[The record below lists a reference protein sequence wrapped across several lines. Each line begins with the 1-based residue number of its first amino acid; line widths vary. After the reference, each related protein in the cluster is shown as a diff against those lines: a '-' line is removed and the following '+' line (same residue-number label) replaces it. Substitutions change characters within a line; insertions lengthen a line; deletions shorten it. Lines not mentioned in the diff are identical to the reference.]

1 MSIANILSMAG
12 GLGLFLFGIRTMGDG
27 LENAAGAKLKRMLEV
42 LTGNRFLAVLV
53 GFVVTAIIQ
62 SSTATT
68 VMVVGFVNAGMMTL
82 AQAVGV
88 IMGANIGTTVTS
100 LLIALNFSS
109 VAAASVLVGV
119 ILMLASK
126 KTLVKNL
133 GSIFTG
139 FGLLFL
145 GIDLMSD
152 SMAPLRESAGFMN
165 FIVAVSDSPLRPLFG
180 ILLGIVMTAV
190 LQSSSASVGVLQTL
204 AMQGLVPLKFSV
216 FVLFGQNIGTCLTAL
231 FSTVGA
237 KKNSKRAA
245 VIHLLF
251 NLLGTGMFI
260 LIALLTPYIEWIEK
274 ISSDPMAQI
283 AISHIVFNVVSTI
296 VLFPFAK
303 LLVKLSC
310 LIVPG
315 KDDSESE
322 MHCRFID
329 DRLLNTPPFAVMQV
343 GKEVA
348 RMAKLARDNFETSA
362 YALIN
367 RSDKD
372 LDKVMEKEEVINYLN
387 HHITSYLVKLNALDI
402 TDSDSDYIARVFHAI
417 NDIERVGD
425 HATNLAEAAERN
437 IGDGLTFSDAA
448 RDELNQLCGSVITLL
463 DRSIEAFDR
472 QSLGDGE
479 AKELSD
485 LEEHIDDLTLTCQDA
500 HIFRL
505 NRNECNTEAG
515 MLYLNTITDF
525 ERVGDH
531 AINIAFLARSN
542 NFKNTL
548 AFCRGMMYNI
558 NRTFVRTKI
567 QHSERTEQYGR
578 QTESA

>member
-1 MSIANILSMAG
+1 MSVANILSMAG

-68 VMVVGFVNAGMMTL
+68 VMVVGFVNAGMMSL

-109 VAAASVLVGV
+109 VAAAAVLVGV

-126 KTLVKNL
+126 KTVVKNL
-133 GSIFTG
+133 GAIFTG

-145 GIDLMSD
+145 GIDMMSD

-165 FIVAVSDSPLRPLFG
+165 FIVTVSESPLRPLFG
-180 ILLGIVMTAV
+180 IILGIVMTAV

-251 NLLGTGMFI
+251 NLIGTGIFI
-260 LIALLTPYIEWIEK
+260 LIALLTPYVEWIEK
-274 ISSDPMAQI
+274 LSPDPMAQI
-283 AISHIVFNVVSTI
+283 AISHIVFNIVST
-296 VLFPFAK
+296 VVMFPFAK
-303 LLVKLSC
+303 VLVKLSC
-310 LIVPG
+310 LLVPG

-322 MHCRFID
+322 MHCKFID

-343 GKEVA
+343 SKEVA

-362 YALIN
+362 HALIN

-372 LDKVMEKEEVINYLN
+372 LDKVMENEEIINYLN

-425 HATNLAEAAERN
+425 HAINLAEAAQHN
-437 IGDGLTFSDAA
+437 IGEGLKFSDPA
-448 RDELNQLCGSVITLL
+448 REELNQLCGSVVTLL
-463 DRSIEAFDR
+463 ERSIAAFDN
-472 QSLGDGE
+472 QSLSDNE

-485 LEEHIDDLTLTCQDA
+485 LEEHIDDLTLECQDS

-505 NRNECNTEAG
+505 NRKECNTEAG

-531 AINIAFLARSN
+531 AINIAFLARS
-542 NFKNTL
+542 K
-548 AFCRGMMYNI
+548 
-558 NRTFVRTKI
+558 
-567 QHSERTEQYGR
+567 
-578 QTESA
+578 

>member
-1 MSIANILSMAG
+1 MSVANILSMAG

-68 VMVVGFVNAGMMTL
+68 VMVVGFVNAGMMSL

-109 VAAASVLVGV
+109 VAAAAVLVGV

-126 KTLVKNL
+126 KTVVKNL
-133 GSIFTG
+133 GAIFTG

-145 GIDLMSD
+145 GIDMMSD

-165 FIVAVSDSPLRPLFG
+165 FIVTVSESPLRPLFG
-180 ILLGIVMTAV
+180 IILGIVMTAV

-251 NLLGTGMFI
+251 NLIGTGIFI
-260 LIALLTPYIEWIEK
+260 LIALLAPYVEWIEK
-274 ISSDPMAQI
+274 LSPDPMAQI
-283 AISHIVFNVVSTI
+283 AISHIVFNIVSTVI
-296 VLFPFAK
+296 MFPFAK
-303 LLVKLSC
+303 VLVKLSC
-310 LIVPG
+310 LLVPG

-322 MHCRFID
+322 MHCKFID

-343 GKEVA
+343 SKEVA

-362 YALIN
+362 HALIN
-367 RSDKD
+367 CSDKD
-372 LDKVMEKEEVINYLN
+372 LDKVMENEEVINYLN

-425 HATNLAEAAERN
+425 HAINLAEAAQHN
-437 IGDGLTFSDAA
+437 IGEGFKFSDPA
-448 RDELNQLCGSVITLL
+448 REELNQLYGSVVTLL
-463 DRSIEAFDR
+463 ERSMAAFDN
-472 QSLGDGE
+472 QSLSDNE

-485 LEEHIDDLTLTCQDA
+485 LEEHIDDLTLECQDS

-505 NRNECNTEAG
+505 NRKECNTEAG

-531 AINIAFLARSN
+531 AINIAFLARS
-542 NFKNTL
+542 K
-548 AFCRGMMYNI
+548 
-558 NRTFVRTKI
+558 
-567 QHSERTEQYGR
+567 
-578 QTESA
+578 

>member
-1 MSIANILSMAG
+1 MSVANILSMAG

-68 VMVVGFVNAGMMTL
+68 VMVVGFVNAGMMSL

-109 VAAASVLVGV
+109 VAAAAVLVGV

-126 KTLVKNL
+126 KTVVKNL
-133 GSIFTG
+133 GAIFTG

-145 GIDLMSD
+145 GIDMMSD

-165 FIVAVSDSPLRPLFG
+165 FIVTVSESPLRPLFG
-180 ILLGIVMTAV
+180 IILGIVMTAV

-251 NLLGTGMFI
+251 NLIGTGIFI
-260 LIALLTPYIEWIEK
+260 LIALLTPYVEWIEK
-274 ISSDPMAQI
+274 LSPDPMAQI
-283 AISHIVFNVVSTI
+283 AISHIVFNIVSTVI
-296 VLFPFAK
+296 MFPFANV
-303 LLVKLSC
+303 LVKLSC
-310 LIVPG
+310 LLVPG

-322 MHCRFID
+322 MHCKFID

-343 GKEVA
+343 SKEVA

-362 YALIN
+362 HALIN

-372 LDKVMEKEEVINYLN
+372 LDKVMENEEIINYLN

-425 HATNLAEAAERN
+425 HAINLAEAAQHN
-437 IGDGLTFSDAA
+437 IGEGLKFSDPA
-448 RDELNQLCGSVITLL
+448 REELNQLCGSVVTLL
-463 DRSIEAFDR
+463 ERSMAAFDN
-472 QSLGDGE
+472 QSLSDDE

-485 LEEHIDDLTLTCQDA
+485 LEEHIDDLTLECQDS

-505 NRNECNTEAG
+505 NRKECNTEAG

-531 AINIAFLARSN
+531 AINIAFLARS
-542 NFKNTL
+542 K
-548 AFCRGMMYNI
+548 
-558 NRTFVRTKI
+558 
-567 QHSERTEQYGR
+567 
-578 QTESA
+578 

>member
-1 MSIANILSMAG
+1 MSVANILSMAG

-68 VMVVGFVNAGMMTL
+68 VMVVGFVNAGMMSL

-109 VAAASVLVGV
+109 VAAAAVLVGV

-126 KTLVKNL
+126 KTVVKNL
-133 GSIFTG
+133 GAIFTG

-145 GIDLMSD
+145 GIDMMSD
-152 SMAPLRESAGFMN
+152 SMAPLRDSAGFMN
-165 FIVAVSDSPLRPLFG
+165 FIVTVSESPLRPLFG
-180 ILLGIVMTAV
+180 IILGIVMTAV

-251 NLLGTGMFI
+251 NLIGTGIFI
-260 LIALLTPYIEWIEK
+260 LIALLTPYVEWIEK
-274 ISSDPMAQI
+274 LSPDPMAQI
-283 AISHIVFNVVSTI
+283 AISHIVFNIVST
-296 VLFPFAK
+296 VVMFPFAK
-303 LLVKLSC
+303 VLVKFSC
-310 LIVPG
+310 LLVPG

-322 MHCRFID
+322 MHCKFID

-343 GKEVA
+343 SKEVA

-362 YALIN
+362 HALIN

-372 LDKVMEKEEVINYLN
+372 LDKVMENEEIINYLN

-425 HATNLAEAAERN
+425 HAINLAEAAQHN
-437 IGDGLTFSDAA
+437 IGEGLKFSDPA
-448 RDELNQLCGSVITLL
+448 REELNQLCGSVVTLL
-463 DRSIEAFDR
+463 ERSMAAFDN
-472 QSLGDGE
+472 QSLSDNE

-485 LEEHIDDLTLTCQDA
+485 LEEHIDDLTLECQDS

-505 NRNECNTEAG
+505 NRKECNTEAG

-531 AINIAFLARSN
+531 AINIAFLARS
-542 NFKNTL
+542 K
-548 AFCRGMMYNI
+548 
-558 NRTFVRTKI
+558 
-567 QHSERTEQYGR
+567 
-578 QTESA
+578 

>member
-1 MSIANILSMAG
+1 MSVANILSMAG

-68 VMVVGFVNAGMMTL
+68 VMVVGFVNAGMMSL

-126 KTLVKNL
+126 KTVVKNL
-133 GSIFTG
+133 GAIFTG

-145 GIDLMSD
+145 GIDMMSD

-165 FIVAVSDSPLRPLFG
+165 FIVTVSESPLRPLFG
-180 ILLGIVMTAV
+180 IILGIVMTAV

-251 NLLGTGMFI
+251 NLIGTGIFI
-260 LIALLTPYIEWIEK
+260 LIALLTPYVEWIEK
-274 ISSDPMAQI
+274 LSPDPMTQI
-283 AISHIVFNVVSTI
+283 AISHIVFNIVSTVI
-296 VLFPFAK
+296 MFPFAK
-303 LLVKLSC
+303 VLVKLSC
-310 LIVPG
+310 LLVPG

-322 MHCRFID
+322 MHCKFID

-343 GKEVA
+343 SKEVA

-362 YALIN
+362 HALIN

-372 LDKVMEKEEVINYLN
+372 LDKVMENEEIINYLN

-425 HATNLAEAAERN
+425 HAINLAEAAQHN
-437 IGDGLTFSDAA
+437 IGEGLKFSDPA
-448 RDELNQLCGSVITLL
+448 REELNQLCGSVVTLL
-463 DRSIEAFDR
+463 ERSMAAFDN
-472 QSLGDGE
+472 QSLSDNE

-485 LEEHIDDLTLTCQDA
+485 LEEHIDDLTLECQDS

-505 NRNECNTEAG
+505 NRKECNTEAG

-531 AINIAFLARSN
+531 AINIAFLARS
-542 NFKNTL
+542 K
-548 AFCRGMMYNI
+548 
-558 NRTFVRTKI
+558 
-567 QHSERTEQYGR
+567 
-578 QTESA
+578 

>member
-1 MSIANILSMAG
+1 MSVANILSMAG

-68 VMVVGFVNAGMMTL
+68 VMVVGFVNAGMMSL

-109 VAAASVLVGV
+109 VAAAAVLVGV

-126 KTLVKNL
+126 KTVVKNL
-133 GSIFTG
+133 GAIFTG

-145 GIDLMSD
+145 GIDMMSD

-165 FIVAVSDSPLRPLFG
+165 FIVTVSESPLRPLFG
-180 ILLGIVMTAV
+180 IILGIVMTAV

-251 NLLGTGMFI
+251 NLIGTGIFI
-260 LIALLTPYIEWIEK
+260 LITLLTPYVEWIEK
-274 ISSDPMAQI
+274 LSPDPMAQI
-283 AISHIVFNVVSTI
+283 AISHIVFNIVST
-296 VLFPFAK
+296 VVMFPFAK
-303 LLVKLSC
+303 VLVKLSC
-310 LIVPG
+310 LLVPG

-322 MHCRFID
+322 MHCKFID

-343 GKEVA
+343 SKEVA

-362 YALIN
+362 HALIN

-372 LDKVMEKEEVINYLN
+372 LDKVMENEEIINYLN

-425 HATNLAEAAERN
+425 HAINLAEAAQHN
-437 IGDGLTFSDAA
+437 IGEGLKFSDPA
-448 RDELNQLCGSVITLL
+448 REELNQLCGSVVTLL
-463 DRSIEAFDR
+463 ERSMAAFDN
-472 QSLGDGE
+472 QSLSDNE

-485 LEEHIDDLTLTCQDA
+485 LEEHIDDLTLECQDS

-505 NRNECNTEAG
+505 NRKECNTEAG

-531 AINIAFLARSN
+531 AINIAFLARS
-542 NFKNTL
+542 K
-548 AFCRGMMYNI
+548 
-558 NRTFVRTKI
+558 
-567 QHSERTEQYGR
+567 
-578 QTESA
+578 

>member
-1 MSIANILSMAG
+1 MSVANILSMAG

-27 LENAAGAKLKRMLEV
+27 LENAAGAKLKRLLEV

-68 VMVVGFVNAGMMTL
+68 VMVVGFVNAGMMSL

-109 VAAASVLVGV
+109 VAAAAVLVGV

-126 KTLVKNL
+126 KTVVKNL
-133 GSIFTG
+133 GAIFTG

-145 GIDLMSD
+145 GIDMMSD

-165 FIVAVSDSPLRPLFG
+165 FIVTVSESPLRPLFG
-180 ILLGIVMTAV
+180 IILGIVMTAV

-251 NLLGTGMFI
+251 NLIGTGIFI
-260 LIALLTPYIEWIEK
+260 LIALLAPYVEWIEK
-274 ISSDPMAQI
+274 LSPDPMAQI
-283 AISHIVFNVVSTI
+283 AISHIVFNIVSTVI
-296 VLFPFAK
+296 MFPFAK
-303 LLVKLSC
+303 ALVKLSC
-310 LIVPG
+310 LLVPG

-322 MHCRFID
+322 MHCKFID

-343 GKEVA
+343 SKEVA

-362 YALIN
+362 HALIN

-372 LDKVMEKEEVINYLN
+372 LDKVMENEDVINYLN

-425 HATNLAEAAERN
+425 HAINLAEAAQHN
-437 IGDGLTFSDAA
+437 IGEGLKFSDPA
-448 RDELNQLCGSVITLL
+448 REELNQLCGSVVTLL
-463 DRSIEAFDR
+463 ERSMAAFDN
-472 QSLGDGE
+472 QSLSDNE

-485 LEEHIDDLTLTCQDA
+485 LEEHIDDLTLECQDS

-505 NRNECNTEAG
+505 NRKECNTKAG

-531 AINIAFLARSN
+531 AINIAFLARS
-542 NFKNTL
+542 K
-548 AFCRGMMYNI
+548 
-558 NRTFVRTKI
+558 
-567 QHSERTEQYGR
+567 
-578 QTESA
+578 

>member
-1 MSIANILSMAG
+1 MSVANILSMAG

-68 VMVVGFVNAGMMTL
+68 VMVVGFVNAGMMSL

-126 KTLVKNL
+126 KTVVKNL
-133 GSIFTG
+133 GAIFTG

-145 GIDLMSD
+145 GIDMMSD
-152 SMAPLRESAGFMN
+152 SMAPLRDSAGFMN
-165 FIVAVSDSPLRPLFG
+165 FIVTVSESPLRPLFG
-180 ILLGIVMTAV
+180 IILGIVMTAV

-251 NLLGTGMFI
+251 NLIGTGIFI
-260 LIALLTPYIEWIEK
+260 LIALLTPYVEWIEK
-274 ISSDPMAQI
+274 LSPDPMAQI
-283 AISHIVFNVVSTI
+283 AISHIVFNIVSTVI
-296 VLFPFAK
+296 MFPFAK
-303 LLVKLSC
+303 VLVKLSC
-310 LIVPG
+310 LLVPG

-322 MHCRFID
+322 MHCKFID

-343 GKEVA
+343 SKEVA
-348 RMAKLARDNFETSA
+348 RMAKLARENFETSA
-362 YALIN
+362 HALIN

-372 LDKVMEKEEVINYLN
+372 LDKVMENEEIINYLN

-425 HATNLAEAAERN
+425 HAINLAEAAQHN
-437 IGDGLTFSDAA
+437 IGEGLKFSDPA
-448 RDELNQLCGSVITLL
+448 REELNQLCGSVVTLL
-463 DRSIEAFDR
+463 ERSMAAFDN
-472 QSLGDGE
+472 QSLSDNE

-485 LEEHIDDLTLTCQDA
+485 LEEHIDDLTLECQDS

-505 NRNECNTEAG
+505 NRKECNTEAG

-531 AINIAFLARSN
+531 AINIAFLARS
-542 NFKNTL
+542 K
-548 AFCRGMMYNI
+548 
-558 NRTFVRTKI
+558 
-567 QHSERTEQYGR
+567 
-578 QTESA
+578 

>member
-1 MSIANILSMAG
+1 MSVANILSMAG

-68 VMVVGFVNAGMMTL
+68 VMVVGFVNAGMMSL

-100 LLIALNFSS
+100 LLIAPNFSS

-126 KTLVKNL
+126 KTVVKNL
-133 GSIFTG
+133 GAIFTG

-145 GIDLMSD
+145 GIDMMSD
-152 SMAPLRESAGFMN
+152 SMAPLRDSAGFMN
-165 FIVAVSDSPLRPLFG
+165 FIVTVSESPLRPLFG
-180 ILLGIVMTAV
+180 IILGIVMTAV

-251 NLLGTGMFI
+251 NLIGTGIFI
-260 LIALLTPYIEWIEK
+260 LIALLTPYVEWIEK
-274 ISSDPMAQI
+274 LSPDPMAQI
-283 AISHIVFNVVSTI
+283 AISHIVFNIVST
-296 VLFPFAK
+296 VVMFPFAK
-303 LLVKLSC
+303 ALVKLSC
-310 LIVPG
+310 LLVPG

-322 MHCRFID
+322 MHCKFID

-343 GKEVA
+343 SKEVA

-362 YALIN
+362 HALIN

-372 LDKVMEKEEVINYLN
+372 LDKVMENEEIINYLN

-425 HATNLAEAAERN
+425 HAINLAEAAQHN
-437 IGDGLTFSDAA
+437 IGEGLKFSDPA
-448 RDELNQLCGSVITLL
+448 REELNQLCGSVVTLL
-463 DRSIEAFDR
+463 ERSMAAFDN
-472 QSLGDGE
+472 QSLSDNE

-485 LEEHIDDLTLTCQDA
+485 LEEHIDDLTLECQDS

-505 NRNECNTEAG
+505 NRKECNTEAG

-531 AINIAFLARSN
+531 AINIAFLARS
-542 NFKNTL
+542 K
-548 AFCRGMMYNI
+548 
-558 NRTFVRTKI
+558 
-567 QHSERTEQYGR
+567 
-578 QTESA
+578 

>member
-1 MSIANILSMAG
+1 MSVANILSMAG

-68 VMVVGFVNAGMMTL
+68 VMVVGFVNAGMMSL

-109 VAAASVLVGV
+109 VAAAAVLVGV

-126 KTLVKNL
+126 KTGVKNL
-133 GSIFTG
+133 GAIFTG

-145 GIDLMSD
+145 GIDMMSD

-165 FIVAVSDSPLRPLFG
+165 FIVTVSESPLRPLFG
-180 ILLGIVMTAV
+180 IILGIVMTAV

-237 KKNSKRAA
+237 KKNSTRAA

-251 NLLGTGMFI
+251 NLIGTGIFI
-260 LIALLTPYIEWIEK
+260 LIALLTPYVEWIEK
-274 ISSDPMAQI
+274 LSPDPMAQI
-283 AISHIVFNVVSTI
+283 AISHIVFNIVST
-296 VLFPFAK
+296 VVMFPFAK
-303 LLVKLSC
+303 VLVKLSC
-310 LIVPG
+310 LLVPG

-322 MHCRFID
+322 MHCKFID

-343 GKEVA
+343 SKEVA
-348 RMAKLARDNFETSA
+348 RMAQLARDNFETSA
-362 YALIN
+362 HALIN

-372 LDKVMEKEEVINYLN
+372 LDKVMENEEIINYLN

-425 HATNLAEAAERN
+425 HAINLAEAAQHN
-437 IGDGLTFSDAA
+437 IGEGLKFSDPA
-448 RDELNQLCGSVITLL
+448 REELNQLCGSVVTLL
-463 DRSIEAFDR
+463 ERSMAAFDN
-472 QSLGDGE
+472 QSLSDNE

-485 LEEHIDDLTLTCQDA
+485 LEEHIDDLTLECQDS

-505 NRNECNTEAG
+505 IRKECNTEAG

-531 AINIAFLARSN
+531 AINIAFLARS
-542 NFKNTL
+542 K
-548 AFCRGMMYNI
+548 
-558 NRTFVRTKI
+558 
-567 QHSERTEQYGR
+567 
-578 QTESA
+578 

>member
-1 MSIANILSMAG
+1 MSVANILSMAG

-68 VMVVGFVNAGMMTL
+68 VMVVGFVNAGMMSL

-109 VAAASVLVGV
+109 VAAAAVLVGV

-126 KTLVKNL
+126 KTVVKNL
-133 GSIFTG
+133 GAIFTG

-145 GIDLMSD
+145 GIDMMSD

-165 FIVAVSDSPLRPLFG
+165 FIVTVSESPLRPLFG
-180 ILLGIVMTAV
+180 IILGIVMTAV

-251 NLLGTGMFI
+251 NLIGTGIFI
-260 LIALLTPYIEWIEK
+260 LIALLAPYVEWIEK
-274 ISSDPMAQI
+274 LSPDPMAQI
-283 AISHIVFNVVSTI
+283 AISHIVFNIVSTVI
-296 VLFPFAK
+296 MFPFAK
-303 LLVKLSC
+303 ALVKLSC
-310 LIVPG
+310 LLVPG

-322 MHCRFID
+322 MHCKFID

-343 GKEVA
+343 SKEVA

-362 YALIN
+362 HALIN

-372 LDKVMEKEEVINYLN
+372 LDKVMENEDVINYLN

-425 HATNLAEAAERN
+425 HAINLAEAAQHN
-437 IGDGLTFSDAA
+437 IGEGLKFSDPA
-448 RDELNQLCGSVITLL
+448 REELNQLCGSVVTLL
-463 DRSIEAFDR
+463 ERSMAAFDN
-472 QSLGDGE
+472 QSLSDNE

-485 LEEHIDDLTLTCQDA
+485 LEEHIDDLTLECQDS

-505 NRNECNTEAG
+505 NRKECNTEAG

-531 AINIAFLARSN
+531 AINIAFLARS
-542 NFKNTL
+542 K
-548 AFCRGMMYNI
+548 
-558 NRTFVRTKI
+558 
-567 QHSERTEQYGR
+567 
-578 QTESA
+578 

>member
-1 MSIANILSMAG
+1 MSVANILSMAG

-68 VMVVGFVNAGMMTL
+68 VMVVGFVNAGMMSL

-126 KTLVKNL
+126 KTVVKNL
-133 GSIFTG
+133 GAIFTG

-145 GIDLMSD
+145 GIDMMSD
-152 SMAPLRESAGFMN
+152 SMAPLRDSAGFMN
-165 FIVAVSDSPLRPLFG
+165 FIVTVSESPLRPLFG
-180 ILLGIVMTAV
+180 IILGIVMTAV

-251 NLLGTGMFI
+251 NLIGTGIFI
-260 LIALLTPYIEWIEK
+260 LIALLTPYVEWIEK
-274 ISSDPMAQI
+274 LSPDPMAQI
-283 AISHIVFNVVSTI
+283 AISHIVFNIVST
-296 VLFPFAK
+296 VVMFPFAK
-303 LLVKLSC
+303 ALVKLSC
-310 LIVPG
+310 LLVPG

-322 MHCRFID
+322 MHCKFID

-343 GKEVA
+343 SKEVV

-362 YALIN
+362 HALIN

-372 LDKVMEKEEVINYLN
+372 LDKVMENEEIINYLN

-425 HATNLAEAAERN
+425 HAINLAEAAQHN
-437 IGDGLTFSDAA
+437 IGEGLKFSDPA
-448 RDELNQLCGSVITLL
+448 REELNQLCGSVVTLL
-463 DRSIEAFDR
+463 ERSMAAFDN
-472 QSLGDGE
+472 QSLSDNE

-485 LEEHIDDLTLTCQDA
+485 LEEHIDDLTLECQDS

-505 NRNECNTEAG
+505 NRKECNTEAG

-531 AINIAFLARSN
+531 AINIAFLARS
-542 NFKNTL
+542 K
-548 AFCRGMMYNI
+548 
-558 NRTFVRTKI
+558 
-567 QHSERTEQYGR
+567 
-578 QTESA
+578 

>member
-1 MSIANILSMAG
+1 MSVANILSMAG

-68 VMVVGFVNAGMMTL
+68 VMVVGFVNAGMMSL

-109 VAAASVLVGV
+109 VAAAAVLVGV

-126 KTLVKNL
+126 KTVVKNL
-133 GSIFTG
+133 GAIFTG

-145 GIDLMSD
+145 GIDMMSD

-165 FIVAVSDSPLRPLFG
+165 FIVTVSESPLRPLFG
-180 ILLGIVMTAV
+180 IILGIVMTAV

-251 NLLGTGMFI
+251 NLIGTGIFI
-260 LIALLTPYIEWIEK
+260 LIALLAPYVEWIEK
-274 ISSDPMAQI
+274 LSPDPMAQI
-283 AISHIVFNVVSTI
+283 AISHIVFNIVSTVI
-296 VLFPFAK
+296 MFPFAK
-303 LLVKLSC
+303 ALVKLSC
-310 LIVPG
+310 LLVPG

-322 MHCRFID
+322 MHCKFID

-343 GKEVA
+343 SKEVA

-362 YALIN
+362 HALIN

-372 LDKVMEKEEVINYLN
+372 LDKVMENEDVINYLN
-387 HHITSYLVKLNALDI
+387 HHITSYLVKLNALNI

-425 HATNLAEAAERN
+425 HAINLAEAAQHN
-437 IGDGLTFSDAA
+437 IGEGLKFSDPA
-448 RDELNQLCGSVITLL
+448 REELNQLCGSVVTLL
-463 DRSIEAFDR
+463 ERSMAAFDN
-472 QSLGDGE
+472 QSLSDNE

-485 LEEHIDDLTLTCQDA
+485 LEEHIDDLTLECQDS

-505 NRNECNTEAG
+505 NRKECNTKAG

-531 AINIAFLARSN
+531 AINIAFLARS
-542 NFKNTL
+542 K
-548 AFCRGMMYNI
+548 
-558 NRTFVRTKI
+558 
-567 QHSERTEQYGR
+567 
-578 QTESA
+578 

>member
-1 MSIANILSMAG
+1 MSVANILSMAG

-68 VMVVGFVNAGMMTL
+68 VMVVGFVNAGMMSL

-109 VAAASVLVGV
+109 VAAAAVLVGV

-126 KTLVKNL
+126 KTVVKNL
-133 GSIFTG
+133 GAIFTG

-145 GIDLMSD
+145 GIDMMSD

-165 FIVAVSDSPLRPLFG
+165 FIVTVSESPLRPLFG
-180 ILLGIVMTAV
+180 IILGIVMTAV

-251 NLLGTGMFI
+251 NLIGTGIFI
-260 LIALLTPYIEWIEK
+260 LIALLAPYVEWIEK
-274 ISSDPMAQI
+274 LSPDPMAQI
-283 AISHIVFNVVSTI
+283 AISHIVFNIVSTVI
-296 VLFPFAK
+296 MFPFARV
-303 LLVKLSC
+303 LVKLSC
-310 LIVPG
+310 LLVPG

-322 MHCRFID
+322 MHCKFID

-343 GKEVA
+343 SKEVA

-362 YALIN
+362 HALIN

-372 LDKVMEKEEVINYLN
+372 LDKVMENEEIINYLN

-425 HATNLAEAAERN
+425 HAINLAEAAQHN
-437 IGDGLTFSDAA
+437 IGEGLKFSDPA
-448 RDELNQLCGSVITLL
+448 REELNQLCGSVVTLL
-463 DRSIEAFDR
+463 ERSMAAFDN
-472 QSLGDGE
+472 QSLSDNE

-485 LEEHIDDLTLTCQDA
+485 LEEHIDDLTLECQDS

-505 NRNECNTEAG
+505 NRKECNTEAG

-531 AINIAFLARSN
+531 AINIAFLARS
-542 NFKNTL
+542 K
-548 AFCRGMMYNI
+548 
-558 NRTFVRTKI
+558 
-567 QHSERTEQYGR
+567 
-578 QTESA
+578 

>member
-283 AISHIVFNVVSTI
+283 AISHIVFNVVSTV

-402 TDSDSDYIARVFHAI
+402 TDSDSDYIARIFHAI

-463 DRSIEAFDR
+463 DRSIEAFNN

-531 AINIAFLARSN
+531 AINIAFLARS
-542 NFKNTL
+542 K
-548 AFCRGMMYNI
+548 
-558 NRTFVRTKI
+558 
-567 QHSERTEQYGR
+567 
-578 QTESA
+578 

>member
-1 MSIANILSMAG
+1 MSVANILSMAG

-68 VMVVGFVNAGMMTL
+68 VMVVGFVNAGMMSL

-109 VAAASVLVGV
+109 VAAAAVLVGV

-126 KTLVKNL
+126 KTVVKNL
-133 GSIFTG
+133 GAIFTG

-145 GIDLMSD
+145 GIDMMSD

-165 FIVAVSDSPLRPLFG
+165 FIVTVSESPLRPLFG
-180 ILLGIVMTAV
+180 IILGIVMTAV

-251 NLLGTGMFI
+251 NLIGTGIFI
-260 LIALLTPYIEWIEK
+260 LIALLTPYVEWIEK
-274 ISSDPMAQI
+274 LSPDPMAQI
-283 AISHIVFNVVSTI
+283 AISHIVFNIVST
-296 VLFPFAK
+296 VVMFPFAK
-303 LLVKLSC
+303 VLVKLSC
-310 LIVPG
+310 LLVPG

-322 MHCRFID
+322 MHCKFID

-343 GKEVA
+343 SKEVA

-362 YALIN
+362 HALIN

-372 LDKVMEKEEVINYLN
+372 LDKVMENEEIINYLN

-425 HATNLAEAAERN
+425 HAINLAEAAQHN
-437 IGDGLTFSDAA
+437 IGEGLKFSDPA
-448 RDELNQLCGSVITLL
+448 REELNQLCGSVVTLL
-463 DRSIEAFDR
+463 ERSMAAFDN
-472 QSLGDGE
+472 QSLSDNE
-479 AKELSD
+479 AKGLSD
-485 LEEHIDDLTLTCQDA
+485 LEEHIDDLTLECQDS

-505 NRNECNTEAG
+505 IAMHCRRHSNVFSATFRLNRKECNTEAG

-531 AINIAFLARSN
+531 AINIAFLARS
-542 NFKNTL
+542 K
-548 AFCRGMMYNI
+548 
-558 NRTFVRTKI
+558 
-567 QHSERTEQYGR
+567 
-578 QTESA
+578 

>member
-1 MSIANILSMAG
+1 MSVANILSMAG
-12 GLGLFLFGIRTMGDG
+12 GLGLFLFGIRAMGDG

-68 VMVVGFVNAGMMTL
+68 VMVVGFVNAGMMSL

-109 VAAASVLVGV
+109 VAAAAVLVGV

-126 KTLVKNL
+126 KTVVKNL
-133 GSIFTG
+133 GAIFTG

-145 GIDLMSD
+145 GIDMMSD
-152 SMAPLRESAGFMN
+152 SMAPLRDSAGFMN
-165 FIVAVSDSPLRPLFG
+165 FIVTVSESPLRPLFG
-180 ILLGIVMTAV
+180 IILGIVMTAV

-251 NLLGTGMFI
+251 NLIGTGIFI
-260 LIALLTPYIEWIEK
+260 LIALLTPYVEWIEK
-274 ISSDPMAQI
+274 LSPDPMAQI
-283 AISHIVFNVVSTI
+283 AISHIVFNIVST
-296 VLFPFAK
+296 VVMFPFAK
-303 LLVKLSC
+303 ALVKLSC
-310 LIVPG
+310 LLVPG

-322 MHCRFID
+322 MHCKFID

-343 GKEVA
+343 SKEVA

-362 YALIN
+362 HALIN

-372 LDKVMEKEEVINYLN
+372 LDKVMENEEIINYLN

-425 HATNLAEAAERN
+425 HAINLAEAAQHN
-437 IGDGLTFSDAA
+437 IGEGLKFSDPA
-448 RDELNQLCGSVITLL
+448 REELNQLCGSVVTLL
-463 DRSIEAFDR
+463 ERSMAAFDN
-472 QSLGDGE
+472 QSLSDNE

-485 LEEHIDDLTLTCQDA
+485 LEEHIDDLTLECQDS

-505 NRNECNTEAG
+505 NRKECNTEAG

-531 AINIAFLARSN
+531 AINIAFLARS
-542 NFKNTL
+542 K
-548 AFCRGMMYNI
+548 
-558 NRTFVRTKI
+558 
-567 QHSERTEQYGR
+567 
-578 QTESA
+578 

>member
-1 MSIANILSMAG
+1 MSVANILSMAG

-68 VMVVGFVNAGMMTL
+68 VMVVGFVNAGMMSL

-109 VAAASVLVGV
+109 VAAAAVLVGV

-126 KTLVKNL
+126 KTVVKNL
-133 GSIFTG
+133 GAIFTG

-145 GIDLMSD
+145 GIDMMSD

-165 FIVAVSDSPLRPLFG
+165 FIVTVSESPLRPLFG
-180 ILLGIVMTAV
+180 IILGIVMTAV

-251 NLLGTGMFI
+251 NLIGTGIFI
-260 LIALLTPYIEWIEK
+260 LIALLAPYVEWIEK
-274 ISSDPMAQI
+274 LSPDPMAQI
-283 AISHIVFNVVSTI
+283 AISHIVFNIVST
-296 VLFPFAK
+296 VVMFPFAK
-303 LLVKLSC
+303 VLVKLSC
-310 LIVPG
+310 LLVPG

-322 MHCRFID
+322 MHCKFID

-343 GKEVA
+343 SKEVA

-362 YALIN
+362 HALIN

-372 LDKVMEKEEVINYLN
+372 LDKVMENEEIINYLN

-425 HATNLAEAAERN
+425 HAINLAEAAQHN
-437 IGDGLTFSDAA
+437 IGEGFKFSDPA
-448 RDELNQLCGSVITLL
+448 REELNQLCGSVVTLL
-463 DRSIEAFDR
+463 ERSMAAFDN
-472 QSLGDGE
+472 QSLSDNE

-485 LEEHIDDLTLTCQDA
+485 LEEHIDDLTLECQDS

-505 NRNECNTEAG
+505 NRKECNTEAG

-531 AINIAFLARSN
+531 AINIAFLARS
-542 NFKNTL
+542 K
-548 AFCRGMMYNI
+548 
-558 NRTFVRTKI
+558 
-567 QHSERTEQYGR
+567 
-578 QTESA
+578 

>member
-1 MSIANILSMAG
+1 MSVANILSMAG

-68 VMVVGFVNAGMMTL
+68 VMVVGFVNAGMMSL

-109 VAAASVLVGV
+109 VAAAAVLVGV

-126 KTLVKNL
+126 KTVVKNL
-133 GSIFTG
+133 GAIFTG

-145 GIDLMSD
+145 GIDMMSD
-152 SMAPLRESAGFMN
+152 SMAPLRDSAGFMN
-165 FIVAVSDSPLRPLFG
+165 FIVTVSESPLRPLFG
-180 ILLGIVMTAV
+180 IILGIVMTAV

-251 NLLGTGMFI
+251 NLIGTGIFI
-260 LIALLTPYIEWIEK
+260 LIALLTPYVEWIEK
-274 ISSDPMAQI
+274 LSPDPMAQI
-283 AISHIVFNVVSTI
+283 AISHIVFNIVST
-296 VLFPFAK
+296 VVMFPFAK
-303 LLVKLSC
+303 VIVKLSC
-310 LIVPG
+310 LLVPG

-322 MHCRFID
+322 MHCKFID

-343 GKEVA
+343 SKEVA

-362 YALIN
+362 HALIN

-372 LDKVMEKEEVINYLN
+372 LDKVMENEEIINYLN

-425 HATNLAEAAERN
+425 HAINLAEAAQHN
-437 IGDGLTFSDAA
+437 IGEGLKFSDPA
-448 RDELNQLCGSVITLL
+448 REELNQLCGSVVTLL
-463 DRSIEAFDR
+463 ERSMAAFDN
-472 QSLGDGE
+472 QSLSDNE

-485 LEEHIDDLTLTCQDA
+485 LEEHIDDLTLECQDS

-505 NRNECNTEAG
+505 NRKECNTEAG

-531 AINIAFLARSN
+531 AINIAFLARS
-542 NFKNTL
+542 K
-548 AFCRGMMYNI
+548 
-558 NRTFVRTKI
+558 
-567 QHSERTEQYGR
+567 
-578 QTESA
+578 

>member
-1 MSIANILSMAG
+1 MSVANILSMAG

-68 VMVVGFVNAGMMTL
+68 VMVVGFVNAGMMSL

-109 VAAASVLVGV
+109 VAAAAVLVGV

-126 KTLVKNL
+126 KTVVKNL
-133 GSIFTG
+133 GAIFTG

-145 GIDLMSD
+145 GIDMMSD

-165 FIVAVSDSPLRPLFG
+165 FIVTVSESPLRPLVG
-180 ILLGIVMTAV
+180 IILGIVMTAV

-251 NLLGTGMFI
+251 NLIGTGIFI
-260 LIALLTPYIEWIEK
+260 LIALLAPYVEWIEK
-274 ISSDPMAQI
+274 LSPDPMAQI
-283 AISHIVFNVVSTI
+283 AISHIVFNIVSTVI
-296 VLFPFAK
+296 MFPFAK
-303 LLVKLSC
+303 ALVKLSC
-310 LIVPG
+310 LLVPG

-322 MHCRFID
+322 MHCKFID

-348 RMAKLARDNFETSA
+348 RMAKLVRDNFETSA
-362 YALIN
+362 HALIN

-372 LDKVMEKEEVINYLN
+372 LDKVMENEDVINYLN

-425 HATNLAEAAERN
+425 HAINLAEAAQHN
-437 IGDGLTFSDAA
+437 IGEGLKFSDPA
-448 RDELNQLCGSVITLL
+448 REELNQLCGSVVTLL
-463 DRSIEAFDR
+463 ERSMAAFDN
-472 QSLGDGE
+472 QSLSDNE

-485 LEEHIDDLTLTCQDA
+485 LEEHIDDLTLECQDS

-505 NRNECNTEAG
+505 NRKECNTEAG

-531 AINIAFLARSN
+531 AINIAFLARS
-542 NFKNTL
+542 K
-548 AFCRGMMYNI
+548 
-558 NRTFVRTKI
+558 
-567 QHSERTEQYGR
+567 
-578 QTESA
+578 

>member
-1 MSIANILSMAG
+1 MSVANILSMAG

-68 VMVVGFVNAGMMTL
+68 VMVVGFVNAGMMSL

-109 VAAASVLVGV
+109 VAAAAVLVGV

-126 KTLVKNL
+126 KTVVKNL
-133 GSIFTG
+133 GAIFAG

-145 GIDLMSD
+145 GIDMMSD
-152 SMAPLRESAGFMN
+152 SMAPLRDSAGFMN
-165 FIVAVSDSPLRPLFG
+165 FIVTVSESPLRPLFG
-180 ILLGIVMTAV
+180 IILGIVMTAV

-251 NLLGTGMFI
+251 NLIGTGIFI
-260 LIALLTPYIEWIEK
+260 LIALLTPYVEWIEK
-274 ISSDPMAQI
+274 LSPDPMAQI
-283 AISHIVFNVVSTI
+283 AISHIVFNIVST
-296 VLFPFAK
+296 VVMFPFAK
-303 LLVKLSC
+303 ALVKLSC
-310 LIVPG
+310 LLVPG

-322 MHCRFID
+322 MHCKFID

-343 GKEVA
+343 SKEVA

-362 YALIN
+362 HALIN

-372 LDKVMEKEEVINYLN
+372 LDKVMENEEIINYLN

-425 HATNLAEAAERN
+425 HAINLAEAAQHN
-437 IGDGLTFSDAA
+437 IGEGLKFSDPA
-448 RDELNQLCGSVITLL
+448 REELNQLCSSVVTLL
-463 DRSIEAFDR
+463 ERSMAAFDN
-472 QSLGDGE
+472 QSLSDNE

-485 LEEHIDDLTLTCQDA
+485 LEEHIDDLTLECQDS

-505 NRNECNTEAG
+505 NRKECNTEAG

-531 AINIAFLARSN
+531 AINIAFLARS
-542 NFKNTL
+542 K
-548 AFCRGMMYNI
+548 
-558 NRTFVRTKI
+558 
-567 QHSERTEQYGR
+567 
-578 QTESA
+578 

>member
-1 MSIANILSMAG
+1 MSVANILSMAG

-68 VMVVGFVNAGMMTL
+68 VMVVGFVNAGMMSL

-109 VAAASVLVGV
+109 VAAAAVLVGV

-126 KTLVKNL
+126 KTVVKNL
-133 GSIFTG
+133 GAIFTG

-145 GIDLMSD
+145 GIDMMSD

-165 FIVAVSDSPLRPLFG
+165 FIVTVSESPLRPLFG
-180 ILLGIVMTAV
+180 IILGIVMTAV

-251 NLLGTGMFI
+251 NLIGTGIFI
-260 LIALLTPYIEWIEK
+260 LIALLAPYVEWIEK
-274 ISSDPMAQI
+274 LSPDPMAQI
-283 AISHIVFNVVSTI
+283 AISHIVFNIVSTVI
-296 VLFPFAK
+296 MFPFANI
-303 LLVKLSC
+303 LVKLSC
-310 LIVPG
+310 LLVPG

-322 MHCRFID
+322 MHCKFID

-343 GKEVA
+343 SKEVA

-362 YALIN
+362 HALIN

-372 LDKVMEKEEVINYLN
+372 LDKVMENEEVINYLN

-425 HATNLAEAAERN
+425 HAINLAEAAQHN
-437 IGDGLTFSDAA
+437 IGEGLKFSDPA
-448 RDELNQLCGSVITLL
+448 REELNRLCGSVVTLL
-463 DRSIEAFDR
+463 ERSMAAFDN
-472 QSLGDGE
+472 QSLSDNE

-485 LEEHIDDLTLTCQDA
+485 LEEHIDDLTLECQDS

-505 NRNECNTEAG
+505 NRKECNTEAG

-531 AINIAFLARSN
+531 AINIAFLARS
-542 NFKNTL
+542 K
-548 AFCRGMMYNI
+548 
-558 NRTFVRTKI
+558 
-567 QHSERTEQYGR
+567 
-578 QTESA
+578 

>member
-283 AISHIVFNVVSTI
+283 AISHIVFNVVSTV

-425 HATNLAEAAERN
+425 HAINLAEAAQHN
-437 IGDGLTFSDAA
+437 IGEGLKFSDPA
-448 RDELNQLCGSVITLL
+448 REELNQLCGSVVTLL
-463 DRSIEAFDR
+463 ERSMAAFDN
-472 QSLGDGE
+472 QSLSDNE

-485 LEEHIDDLTLTCQDA
+485 LEEHIDDLTLECQDS

-505 NRNECNTEAG
+505 NRKECNTEAG

-531 AINIAFLARSN
+531 AINIAFLARS
-542 NFKNTL
+542 K
-548 AFCRGMMYNI
+548 
-558 NRTFVRTKI
+558 
-567 QHSERTEQYGR
+567 
-578 QTESA
+578 

>member
-1 MSIANILSMAG
+1 MSVANILSMAG
-12 GLGLFLFGIRTMGDG
+12 GLGLFLFGIRTKGDG

-68 VMVVGFVNAGMMTL
+68 VMVVGFVNAGMMSL

-109 VAAASVLVGV
+109 VAAAAVLVGV

-126 KTLVKNL
+126 KTVVKNL
-133 GSIFTG
+133 GAIFTG

-145 GIDLMSD
+145 GIDMMSD

-165 FIVAVSDSPLRPLFG
+165 FIVTVSESPLRPLFG
-180 ILLGIVMTAV
+180 IILGIVMTAV

-251 NLLGTGMFI
+251 NLIGTGIFI
-260 LIALLTPYIEWIEK
+260 LIALLTPYVEWIEK
-274 ISSDPMAQI
+274 LSPDPMAQI
-283 AISHIVFNVVSTI
+283 AISHIVFNIVST
-296 VLFPFAK
+296 VVMFPFANV
-303 LLVKLSC
+303 LVKLSC
-310 LIVPG
+310 LLVPG

-322 MHCRFID
+322 MHCKFID

-343 GKEVA
+343 SKEVA

-362 YALIN
+362 HALIN

-372 LDKVMEKEEVINYLN
+372 LDKVMENEEIINYLN

-425 HATNLAEAAERN
+425 HAINLAEAAQHN
-437 IGDGLTFSDAA
+437 IGEGLKFSDPA
-448 RDELNQLCGSVITLL
+448 REELNQLCGSVVTLL
-463 DRSIEAFDR
+463 ERSMAAFDN
-472 QSLGDGE
+472 QSLSDNE

-485 LEEHIDDLTLTCQDA
+485 LEEHIDDLTLECQDS

-505 NRNECNTEAG
+505 NRKECNTEAG

-531 AINIAFLARSN
+531 AINIAFLARS
-542 NFKNTL
+542 K
-548 AFCRGMMYNI
+548 
-558 NRTFVRTKI
+558 
-567 QHSERTEQYGR
+567 
-578 QTESA
+578 

>member
-1 MSIANILSMAG
+1 MSVANILSMAG

-68 VMVVGFVNAGMMTL
+68 VMVVGFVNAGMMSL

-109 VAAASVLVGV
+109 VAAAAVLVGV

-126 KTLVKNL
+126 KTVVKNL
-133 GSIFTG
+133 GAIFTG

-145 GIDLMSD
+145 GIDMMSD
-152 SMAPLRESAGFMN
+152 SMAPLRDSAGFMN
-165 FIVAVSDSPLRPLFG
+165 FIVTGSESPLRPLFG
-180 ILLGIVMTAV
+180 IILGIVMTAV

-251 NLLGTGMFI
+251 NVIGTGIFI
-260 LIALLTPYIEWIEK
+260 LIALLTPYVEWIEK
-274 ISSDPMAQI
+274 LSPDPMAQI
-283 AISHIVFNVVSTI
+283 AISHIVFNIVST
-296 VLFPFAK
+296 VVMFPFAK
-303 LLVKLSC
+303 VLVKLSC
-310 LIVPG
+310 LLVPG

-322 MHCRFID
+322 MHCKFID

-343 GKEVA
+343 SKEVA

-362 YALIN
+362 HALIN

-372 LDKVMEKEEVINYLN
+372 LDKVMENEEVINYLN

-425 HATNLAEAAERN
+425 HAINLAEAAQHN
-437 IGDGLTFSDAA
+437 IGEGLKFSDPA
-448 RDELNQLCGSVITLL
+448 REELNQLCGSVVTLL
-463 DRSIEAFDR
+463 ERSMAAFDN
-472 QSLGDGE
+472 QSLSDNE

-485 LEEHIDDLTLTCQDA
+485 LEEHIDDLTLECQDS

-505 NRNECNTEAG
+505 NRKECNTEAG

-531 AINIAFLARSN
+531 AINIAFLARS
-542 NFKNTL
+542 K
-548 AFCRGMMYNI
+548 
-558 NRTFVRTKI
+558 
-567 QHSERTEQYGR
+567 
-578 QTESA
+578 

>member
-296 VLFPFAK
+296 VIFPFAK

-372 LDKVMEKEEVINYLN
+372 LNKVMEKEEVINYLN

-448 RDELNQLCGSVITLL
+448 RDELNQLCGSVINLL
-463 DRSIEAFDR
+463 DRSIEAFNN

-531 AINIAFLARSN
+531 AINIAFLARS
-542 NFKNTL
+542 K
-548 AFCRGMMYNI
+548 
-558 NRTFVRTKI
+558 
-567 QHSERTEQYGR
+567 
-578 QTESA
+578 

>member
-1 MSIANILSMAG
+1 MSVANILSMAG

-68 VMVVGFVNAGMMTL
+68 VMVVGFVNAGMMSL

-109 VAAASVLVGV
+109 VAAAAVLVGV

-126 KTLVKNL
+126 KTVVKNL
-133 GSIFTG
+133 GAIFTG

-145 GIDLMSD
+145 GIDMMSD

-165 FIVAVSDSPLRPLFG
+165 FIVTVSESPLRPLFG
-180 ILLGIVMTAV
+180 IILGIVMTAV

-251 NLLGTGMFI
+251 NLIGTGIFI
-260 LIALLTPYIEWIEK
+260 LIALLAPYVEWIEK
-274 ISSDPMAQI
+274 LSPDPMAQI
-283 AISHIVFNVVSTI
+283 AISHIVFNIVST
-296 VLFPFAK
+296 VVMFPFAK
-303 LLVKLSC
+303 VLVKLSF
-310 LIVPG
+310 LLVPG

-322 MHCRFID
+322 MHCKFID

-343 GKEVA
+343 SKEVA

-362 YALIN
+362 HALIN
-367 RSDKD
+367 RSNKD
-372 LDKVMEKEEVINYLN
+372 LDKVMENEEIINYLN

-425 HATNLAEAAERN
+425 HAINLAEAAQHN
-437 IGDGLTFSDAA
+437 IGEGLKFSDPA
-448 RDELNQLCGSVITLL
+448 REELNQLCGSVVTLL
-463 DRSIEAFDR
+463 ERSMAAFDN
-472 QSLGDGE
+472 QSLSDDE

-485 LEEHIDDLTLTCQDA
+485 LEEHIDDLTLECQDS

-505 NRNECNTEAG
+505 NRKECNTEAG

-531 AINIAFLARSN
+531 AINIAFLARS
-542 NFKNTL
+542 K
-548 AFCRGMMYNI
+548 
-558 NRTFVRTKI
+558 
-567 QHSERTEQYGR
+567 
-578 QTESA
+578 

>member
-1 MSIANILSMAG
+1 MSVANILSMAG

-27 LENAAGAKLKRMLEV
+27 LENAAGTKLKRMLEV

-68 VMVVGFVNAGMMTL
+68 VMVVGFVNAGMMSL

-109 VAAASVLVGV
+109 VAAAAVLVGV

-126 KTLVKNL
+126 KTVVKNL
-133 GSIFTG
+133 GAIFTG

-145 GIDLMSD
+145 GIDMMSD
-152 SMAPLRESAGFMN
+152 SMAPLRDSAGFMN
-165 FIVAVSDSPLRPLFG
+165 FIVTVSESPLRPLFG
-180 ILLGIVMTAV
+180 IILGIVMTAV

-251 NLLGTGMFI
+251 NLIGTGIFI
-260 LIALLTPYIEWIEK
+260 LIALLTPYVEWIEK
-274 ISSDPMAQI
+274 LSPDPMAQI
-283 AISHIVFNVVSTI
+283 AISHIVFNIVSTVI
-296 VLFPFAK
+296 MFPFAK
-303 LLVKLSC
+303 VLVKLSC
-310 LIVPG
+310 LLVPG

-322 MHCRFID
+322 MHCKFID

-343 GKEVA
+343 SKEVA

-362 YALIN
+362 HALIN

-372 LDKVMEKEEVINYLN
+372 LDKVMENEEIINYLN

-425 HATNLAEAAERN
+425 HAINLAEAAQHN
-437 IGDGLTFSDAA
+437 IGEGLKFSDPA
-448 RDELNQLCGSVITLL
+448 REELNQLCGSVVTLL
-463 DRSIEAFDR
+463 ERSMAAFDN
-472 QSLGDGE
+472 QSLSDNE

-485 LEEHIDDLTLTCQDA
+485 LEEHIDDLTLECQDS

-505 NRNECNTEAG
+505 NRKECNTEAG

-531 AINIAFLARSN
+531 AINIAFLARS
-542 NFKNTL
+542 K
-548 AFCRGMMYNI
+548 
-558 NRTFVRTKI
+558 
-567 QHSERTEQYGR
+567 
-578 QTESA
+578 

>member
-1 MSIANILSMAG
+1 MSVANILSMAG

-68 VMVVGFVNAGMMTL
+68 VMVVGFVNAGMMSL

-109 VAAASVLVGV
+109 VAAAAVLVGV

-126 KTLVKNL
+126 KTVVKNL
-133 GSIFTG
+133 GAIFTG

-145 GIDLMSD
+145 GIDMMSD

-165 FIVAVSDSPLRPLFG
+165 FIVTVSESPLRPLFG
-180 ILLGIVMTAV
+180 IILGIVMTAV

-251 NLLGTGMFI
+251 NLIGTGIFI
-260 LIALLTPYIEWIEK
+260 LIALLTPYVEWIEK
-274 ISSDPMAQI
+274 LSPDPMAQI
-283 AISHIVFNVVSTI
+283 AISHIVFNIVST
-296 VLFPFAK
+296 VVMFPFAK
-303 LLVKLSC
+303 VLVKLSC
-310 LIVPG
+310 LLIPG

-322 MHCRFID
+322 MHCKFID

-343 GKEVA
+343 SKEVA

-362 YALIN
+362 HALIN

-372 LDKVMEKEEVINYLN
+372 LDKVMENEEIINYLN

-425 HATNLAEAAERN
+425 HAINLAEAAQHN
-437 IGDGLTFSDAA
+437 IGEGLKFSDPA
-448 RDELNQLCGSVITLL
+448 REELNQLCGSVVTLL
-463 DRSIEAFDR
+463 ERSMAAFDN
-472 QSLGDGE
+472 QSLSDNE

-485 LEEHIDDLTLTCQDA
+485 LEEHIDDLTLECQDS

-505 NRNECNTEAG
+505 NRKECNTEAG

-531 AINIAFLARSN
+531 AINIAFLARS
-542 NFKNTL
+542 K
-548 AFCRGMMYNI
+548 
-558 NRTFVRTKI
+558 
-567 QHSERTEQYGR
+567 
-578 QTESA
+578 

>member
-1 MSIANILSMAG
+1 MSVANILSMAG

-68 VMVVGFVNAGMMTL
+68 VMVVGFVNAGMMSL

-126 KTLVKNL
+126 KTVVKNL
-133 GSIFTG
+133 GAIFTG

-145 GIDLMSD
+145 GIDMMSD

-165 FIVAVSDSPLRPLFG
+165 FIVTVSESPLRPLFG
-180 ILLGIVMTAV
+180 IILGIVMTAV

-216 FVLFGQNIGTCLTAL
+216 FVLFCQNIGTCLTAL

-251 NLLGTGMFI
+251 NLIGTGIFI
-260 LIALLTPYIEWIEK
+260 IIALLTPYVEWIEK
-274 ISSDPMAQI
+274 LSPDPMAQI
-283 AISHIVFNVVSTI
+283 AISHIVFNIVSTVI
-296 VLFPFAK
+296 MFPFAK
-303 LLVKLSC
+303 VLVKLSC
-310 LIVPG
+310 LLVPG

-322 MHCRFID
+322 MHCKFID

-343 GKEVA
+343 SKEVA

-362 YALIN
+362 HALIN

-372 LDKVMEKEEVINYLN
+372 LDKVMENEEIINYLN

-425 HATNLAEAAERN
+425 HAINLAEAAQHN
-437 IGDGLTFSDAA
+437 IGEGLKFSDPA
-448 RDELNQLCGSVITLL
+448 REELNQLCGSVVTLL
-463 DRSIEAFDR
+463 ERSMAAFDN
-472 QSLGDGE
+472 QSLSDNE

-485 LEEHIDDLTLTCQDA
+485 LEEHIDDLTLECQDS

-505 NRNECNTEAG
+505 NRKECNTEAG

-531 AINIAFLARSN
+531 AINIAFLARS
-542 NFKNTL
+542 K
-548 AFCRGMMYNI
+548 
-558 NRTFVRTKI
+558 
-567 QHSERTEQYGR
+567 
-578 QTESA
+578 

>member
-1 MSIANILSMAG
+1 MSVANILSMAG

-68 VMVVGFVNAGMMTL
+68 VMVVGFVNAGMMSL

-109 VAAASVLVGV
+109 VAAAAVLVGV

-126 KTLVKNL
+126 KTVVKNL
-133 GSIFTG
+133 GAIFTG

-145 GIDLMSD
+145 GIDMMSD
-152 SMAPLRESAGFMN
+152 SMAPLRESASFMN
-165 FIVAVSDSPLRPLFG
+165 FIVTVSESPLRPLFG
-180 ILLGIVMTAV
+180 IILGIVMTAV

-251 NLLGTGMFI
+251 NLIGTGIFI
-260 LIALLTPYIEWIEK
+260 LIALLTPYVEWIEK
-274 ISSDPMAQI
+274 LSPDPMAQI
-283 AISHIVFNVVSTI
+283 AISHIVFNIVST
-296 VLFPFAK
+296 VVMFPFAK
-303 LLVKLSC
+303 ALVKLSC
-310 LIVPG
+310 LLVPG

-322 MHCRFID
+322 MHCKFID

-343 GKEVA
+343 SKEVA

-362 YALIN
+362 HALIN

-372 LDKVMEKEEVINYLN
+372 LDKVMENEEIINYLN

-425 HATNLAEAAERN
+425 HAINLAEAAQHN
-437 IGDGLTFSDAA
+437 IGEGLKFSDPA
-448 RDELNQLCGSVITLL
+448 REELNQLCGSVVTLL
-463 DRSIEAFDR
+463 ERSMAAFDN
-472 QSLGDGE
+472 QSLSDNE

-485 LEEHIDDLTLTCQDA
+485 LEEHIDDLTLECQDS

-505 NRNECNTEAG
+505 NRKECNTEAG

-531 AINIAFLARSN
+531 AINIAFLARS
-542 NFKNTL
+542 K
-548 AFCRGMMYNI
+548 
-558 NRTFVRTKI
+558 
-567 QHSERTEQYGR
+567 
-578 QTESA
+578 

>member
-1 MSIANILSMAG
+1 MSVANILSMAG

-68 VMVVGFVNAGMMTL
+68 VMVVGFVNAGMMSL

-126 KTLVKNL
+126 KTVVKNL
-133 GSIFTG
+133 GAIFTG

-145 GIDLMSD
+145 GIDMMSD

-165 FIVAVSDSPLRPLFG
+165 FIVTVSESPLRPLFG
-180 ILLGIVMTAV
+180 IILGIVMTAV

-251 NLLGTGMFI
+251 NLIGTGIFI
-260 LIALLTPYIEWIEK
+260 LIALLTPYVEWIEK
-274 ISSDPMAQI
+274 LSPDPMAQI
-283 AISHIVFNVVSTI
+283 AISHIVFNIVST
-296 VLFPFAK
+296 VVMFPFAK
-303 LLVKLSC
+303 VLVKLSC
-310 LIVPG
+310 LLVPG

-322 MHCRFID
+322 MHCKFID

-343 GKEVA
+343 SKEVA

-362 YALIN
+362 HALIN

-372 LDKVMEKEEVINYLN
+372 LDKVMENEEIINYLN

-425 HATNLAEAAERN
+425 HAINLAEAAQHN
-437 IGDGLTFSDAA
+437 IGEGLKFSDPA
-448 RDELNQLCGSVITLL
+448 REELNQLCSSVVTLL
-463 DRSIEAFDR
+463 ERSMAAFDN
-472 QSLGDGE
+472 QSLSDNE

-485 LEEHIDDLTLTCQDA
+485 LEEHIDDLTLECQDS

-505 NRNECNTEAG
+505 NRKECNTEAG

-531 AINIAFLARSN
+531 AINIAFLARS
-542 NFKNTL
+542 K
-548 AFCRGMMYNI
+548 
-558 NRTFVRTKI
+558 
-567 QHSERTEQYGR
+567 
-578 QTESA
+578 

>member
-1 MSIANILSMAG
+1 MSVANILSMAG

-68 VMVVGFVNAGMMTL
+68 VMVVGFVNAGMMSL

-109 VAAASVLVGV
+109 VAAAAVLVGV

-126 KTLVKNL
+126 KTVVKNL
-133 GSIFTG
+133 GAIFTG

-145 GIDLMSD
+145 GIDMMSD

-165 FIVAVSDSPLRPLFG
+165 FIVTVSESPLRPLFG
-180 ILLGIVMTAV
+180 IILGIVMTAV

-251 NLLGTGMFI
+251 NLIGTGIFI
-260 LIALLTPYIEWIEK
+260 LIALLTPYVEWIEK
-274 ISSDPMAQI
+274 LSPDPMAQI
-283 AISHIVFNVVSTI
+283 AISHIVFNIASTVI
-296 VLFPFAK
+296 MFPFANV
-303 LLVKLSC
+303 LVKLSC
-310 LIVPG
+310 LLVPG

-322 MHCRFID
+322 MHCKFID

-343 GKEVA
+343 SKEVA

-362 YALIN
+362 HALIN

-372 LDKVMEKEEVINYLN
+372 LDKVMENEEIINYLN

-425 HATNLAEAAERN
+425 HAINLAEAAQHN
-437 IGDGLTFSDAA
+437 IGEGLKFSDPA
-448 RDELNQLCGSVITLL
+448 REELNQLCGSVVTLL
-463 DRSIEAFDR
+463 ERSMAAFDN
-472 QSLGDGE
+472 QSLSDNE

-485 LEEHIDDLTLTCQDA
+485 LEEHIDDLTLECQDS

-505 NRNECNTEAG
+505 NRKECNTEAG

-531 AINIAFLARSN
+531 AINIAFLARS
-542 NFKNTL
+542 K
-548 AFCRGMMYNI
+548 
-558 NRTFVRTKI
+558 
-567 QHSERTEQYGR
+567 
-578 QTESA
+578 

>member
-1 MSIANILSMAG
+1 MSVANILSMAG

-68 VMVVGFVNAGMMTL
+68 VMVVGFVNAGMMSL

-109 VAAASVLVGV
+109 VAAAAVLVGV
-119 ILMLASK
+119 ILVLASK
-126 KTLVKNL
+126 KTVVKNL
-133 GSIFTG
+133 GAIFTG

-145 GIDLMSD
+145 GIDMMSD

-165 FIVAVSDSPLRPLFG
+165 FIVTVSESPLRPLFG
-180 ILLGIVMTAV
+180 IILGIVMTAV

-251 NLLGTGMFI
+251 NLIGTGIFI
-260 LIALLTPYIEWIEK
+260 LIALLAPYVEWIEK
-274 ISSDPMAQI
+274 LSPDPMAQI
-283 AISHIVFNVVSTI
+283 AISHIVFNIVST
-296 VLFPFAK
+296 VVMFPFAK
-303 LLVKLSC
+303 VLVKLSC
-310 LIVPG
+310 LLVPG

-322 MHCRFID
+322 MHCKFID

-343 GKEVA
+343 SKEVA

-362 YALIN
+362 HALIN

-372 LDKVMEKEEVINYLN
+372 LDKVMENEDVINYLN

-425 HATNLAEAAERN
+425 HAINLAEAAQHN
-437 IGDGLTFSDAA
+437 IGEGLKFSDPA
-448 RDELNQLCGSVITLL
+448 REELNQLCGSVVTLL
-463 DRSIEAFDR
+463 ERSMAAFDN
-472 QSLGDGE
+472 QSLSDNE

-485 LEEHIDDLTLTCQDA
+485 LEEHIDDLTLECQDS

-505 NRNECNTEAG
+505 NRKECNTEAG

-531 AINIAFLARSN
+531 AINIAFLARS
-542 NFKNTL
+542 K
-548 AFCRGMMYNI
+548 
-558 NRTFVRTKI
+558 
-567 QHSERTEQYGR
+567 
-578 QTESA
+578 

>member
-1 MSIANILSMAG
+1 MSVANILSMAG

-68 VMVVGFVNAGMMTL
+68 VMVVGFVNAGMMSL

-126 KTLVKNL
+126 KTVVKNL
-133 GSIFTG
+133 GAIFTG

-145 GIDLMSD
+145 GIDMMSD

-165 FIVAVSDSPLRPLFG
+165 FIVTVSESPLRPLFG
-180 ILLGIVMTAV
+180 IILGIVMTAV

-251 NLLGTGMFI
+251 NLIGTGIFI
-260 LIALLTPYIEWIEK
+260 LIALLTPYVEWIEK
-274 ISSDPMAQI
+274 LSPDPMAQI
-283 AISHIVFNVVSTI
+283 AISHIVFNIVST
-296 VLFPFAK
+296 VVMFPFAK
-303 LLVKLSC
+303 ALVKLSC
-310 LIVPG
+310 LLVPG

-322 MHCRFID
+322 MHCKFID

-343 GKEVA
+343 SKEVA

-362 YALIN
+362 HALIN

-372 LDKVMEKEEVINYLN
+372 LDKVMENEEIINYLN

-425 HATNLAEAAERN
+425 HAINLTEAAQHN
-437 IGDGLTFSDAA
+437 IGEGLKFSDPA
-448 RDELNQLCGSVITLL
+448 REELNQLCGSVVTLL
-463 DRSIEAFDR
+463 ERSMAAFDN
-472 QSLGDGE
+472 QSLSDNE

-485 LEEHIDDLTLTCQDA
+485 LEEHIDDLTLECQDS

-505 NRNECNTEAG
+505 NRKECNTEAG

-531 AINIAFLARSN
+531 AINIAFLARS
-542 NFKNTL
+542 K
-548 AFCRGMMYNI
+548 
-558 NRTFVRTKI
+558 
-567 QHSERTEQYGR
+567 
-578 QTESA
+578 

>member
-1 MSIANILSMAG
+1 MSVANILSMAG

-62 SSTATT
+62 SSTATS
-68 VMVVGFVNAGMMTL
+68 VMVVGFVNAGMMSL

-109 VAAASVLVGV
+109 VAAAAVLVGV

-126 KTLVKNL
+126 KTVVKNL
-133 GSIFTG
+133 GAIFTG

-145 GIDLMSD
+145 GIDMMSD
-152 SMAPLRESAGFMN
+152 SMAPLRDSAGFMN
-165 FIVAVSDSPLRPLFG
+165 FIVTVSESPLRPLFG
-180 ILLGIVMTAV
+180 IILGIVMTAV

-251 NLLGTGMFI
+251 NLIGTGIFI
-260 LIALLTPYIEWIEK
+260 LIALLTPYVEWIEK
-274 ISSDPMAQI
+274 LSPDPMAQI
-283 AISHIVFNVVSTI
+283 AISHIVFNIVST
-296 VLFPFAK
+296 VVMFPFAK
-303 LLVKLSC
+303 VLVKLSC
-310 LIVPG
+310 LLVPG

-322 MHCRFID
+322 MHCKFID

-343 GKEVA
+343 SKEVA

-362 YALIN
+362 HALIN

-372 LDKVMEKEEVINYLN
+372 LDKVMENEEIINYLN

-425 HATNLAEAAERN
+425 HAINLAEAAQHN
-437 IGDGLTFSDAA
+437 IGEGLKFSDPA
-448 RDELNQLCGSVITLL
+448 REELNQLCGSVVTLL
-463 DRSIEAFDR
+463 ERSMAAFDN
-472 QSLGDGE
+472 QSLSDNE

-485 LEEHIDDLTLTCQDA
+485 LEEHIDDLTLECQDS

-505 NRNECNTEAG
+505 NRKECNTEAG

-531 AINIAFLARSN
+531 AINIAFLARS
-542 NFKNTL
+542 K
-548 AFCRGMMYNI
+548 
-558 NRTFVRTKI
+558 
-567 QHSERTEQYGR
+567 
-578 QTESA
+578 

>member
-1 MSIANILSMAG
+1 MSVANILSMAG

-68 VMVVGFVNAGMMTL
+68 VMVVGFVNAGMMSL

-126 KTLVKNL
+126 KTVVKNL
-133 GSIFTG
+133 GAIFTG

-145 GIDLMSD
+145 GIDMMSD
-152 SMAPLRESAGFMN
+152 SMAPLRDSAGFMN
-165 FIVAVSDSPLRPLFG
+165 FIVTVSESPLRPLFG
-180 ILLGIVMTAV
+180 IILGIVMTAV

-251 NLLGTGMFI
+251 NLIGTGIFI
-260 LIALLTPYIEWIEK
+260 LIALLTPYVEWIEK
-274 ISSDPMAQI
+274 LSPDPMAQI
-283 AISHIVFNVVSTI
+283 AISHIVFNIVST
-296 VLFPFAK
+296 VVVFPFAK
-303 LLVKLSC
+303 VLVKLSC
-310 LIVPG
+310 LLVPG

-322 MHCRFID
+322 MHCKFID

-343 GKEVA
+343 SKEVA

-362 YALIN
+362 HALIN

-372 LDKVMEKEEVINYLN
+372 LDKVMGNEEIINYLN

-425 HATNLAEAAERN
+425 HAINLAEAAQHN
-437 IGDGLTFSDAA
+437 IGEGLKFSDPA
-448 RDELNQLCGSVITLL
+448 REELNQLCGSVVTLL
-463 DRSIEAFDR
+463 ERSMAAFDN
-472 QSLGDGE
+472 QSLSDNE

-485 LEEHIDDLTLTCQDA
+485 LEEHIDDLTLECQDS

-505 NRNECNTEAG
+505 NRKECNTEAG

-531 AINIAFLARSN
+531 AINIAFLARS
-542 NFKNTL
+542 K
-548 AFCRGMMYNI
+548 
-558 NRTFVRTKI
+558 
-567 QHSERTEQYGR
+567 
-578 QTESA
+578 

>member
-1 MSIANILSMAG
+1 MSVANILSMAG

-68 VMVVGFVNAGMMTL
+68 VMVVGFVNAGMMSL
-82 AQAVGV
+82 AQAVSV

-126 KTLVKNL
+126 KTVVKNL
-133 GSIFTG
+133 GAIFTG

-145 GIDLMSD
+145 GIDMMSD
-152 SMAPLRESAGFMN
+152 SMAPLRDSAGFMN
-165 FIVAVSDSPLRPLFG
+165 FIVTVSESPLRPLFG
-180 ILLGIVMTAV
+180 IILGIVMTAV

-251 NLLGTGMFI
+251 NLIGTGIFI
-260 LIALLTPYIEWIEK
+260 LIALLTPYVEWIEK
-274 ISSDPMAQI
+274 LSPDPMAQI
-283 AISHIVFNVVSTI
+283 AISHIVFNIVST
-296 VLFPFAK
+296 VVMFPFAK
-303 LLVKLSC
+303 VLVKLSC
-310 LIVPG
+310 LLVPG

-322 MHCRFID
+322 MHCKFID

-343 GKEVA
+343 SKEVA

-362 YALIN
+362 HALIN

-372 LDKVMEKEEVINYLN
+372 LDKVMENEEIINYLN

-425 HATNLAEAAERN
+425 HAINLAEAAQHN
-437 IGDGLTFSDAA
+437 IGEGLKFSDPA
-448 RDELNQLCGSVITLL
+448 REELNQLCGSVVTLL
-463 DRSIEAFDR
+463 ERSMAAFDN
-472 QSLGDGE
+472 QSLSDDE

-485 LEEHIDDLTLTCQDA
+485 LEEHIDDLTLECQDS

-505 NRNECNTEAG
+505 NRKECNTEAG

-531 AINIAFLARSN
+531 AINIAFLARS
-542 NFKNTL
+542 K
-548 AFCRGMMYNI
+548 
-558 NRTFVRTKI
+558 
-567 QHSERTEQYGR
+567 
-578 QTESA
+578 

>member
-1 MSIANILSMAG
+1 MSVANILSMAG

-68 VMVVGFVNAGMMTL
+68 VMVVGFVNAGMMSL

-109 VAAASVLVGV
+109 VAAAAVLVGV

-126 KTLVKNL
+126 KTVVKNL
-133 GSIFTG
+133 GAIFTG

-145 GIDLMSD
+145 GIDMMSD

-165 FIVAVSDSPLRPLFG
+165 FIVTVSESPLRPLFG
-180 ILLGIVMTAV
+180 IILGIVMTAV

-251 NLLGTGMFI
+251 NLIGTGIFI
-260 LIALLTPYIEWIEK
+260 LIALLAPYVEWIEK
-274 ISSDPMAQI
+274 LSPDPMAQI
-283 AISHIVFNVVSTI
+283 AISHIVFNIVSTVI
-296 VLFPFAK
+296 MFPFAK
-303 LLVKLSC
+303 VLVKLSY
-310 LIVPG
+310 LLVPG

-322 MHCRFID
+322 MHCKFID

-343 GKEVA
+343 SKEVA

-362 YALIN
+362 HALIN

-372 LDKVMEKEEVINYLN
+372 LDKVMENEDVINYLN

-425 HATNLAEAAERN
+425 HAINLAEAAQHN
-437 IGDGLTFSDAA
+437 IGEGLKFSDPA
-448 RDELNQLCGSVITLL
+448 REELNQLCGSVVTLL
-463 DRSIEAFDR
+463 ERSMAAFDN
-472 QSLGDGE
+472 QSLSDNE

-485 LEEHIDDLTLTCQDA
+485 LEEHIDDLTPECQDS

-505 NRNECNTEAG
+505 NRKECNTEAG

-531 AINIAFLARSN
+531 AINIAFLARS
-542 NFKNTL
+542 K
-548 AFCRGMMYNI
+548 
-558 NRTFVRTKI
+558 
-567 QHSERTEQYGR
+567 
-578 QTESA
+578 